1 MREGAVF
8 AIMIIVLTIALGALV
23 YSASKGA
30 VSSTSVGG
38 QQVKIDSI
46 EVNETS
52 SVFVN
57 LLLQTQP
64 SSVEVN
70 GGQHFKFNLTV
81 GFFRTLDEGVIY
93 TNATAIKGNLSILTS
108 GFILDHVY
116 QVGTHID
123 SDQIIVAGDTT
134 VTVTVEMTAPNSAYQ
149 GRLSLLLNVAPYI
162 S

>member
-1 MREGAVF
+1 M
-8 AIMIIVLTIALGALV
+8 AIGIVVLASMLGVLV
-23 YSASKGA
+23 YSASTGA
-30 VSSTSVGG
+30 ISSTSIGG
-38 QQVKIDSI
+38 PMVQIDSI

-64 SSVEVN
+64 SSVGVH
-70 GGQHFKFNLTV
+70 GGQHFDFNLTV

-93 TNATAIKGNLSILTS
+93 TNATGIRGNLRVLTS
-108 GFILDHVY
+108 GFTLDHVY

-123 SDQIIVAGDTT
+123 ASQIIVAGDTT
-134 VTVTVEMTAPNSAYQ
+134 ATVTVEMTAPSSAFQ
-149 GRLSLLLNVAPYI
+149 GRLNLLLNVVPYA